1 MLWKRKKK
9 EMKYYH
15 LSKNIIACE
24 NFLNPQNV
32 DEIFVDFLNNRNRF
46 NIPNWVYSNNSK
58 KNLNVDTT
66 ITSKCGGL
74 DFWIEWEA
82 VKEENSF
89 ITLLKNW
96 FFSDG
101 FYFYINKDNFSVY
114 QFLLNNKNRLFWN
127 IHVVSYN
134 NKGFY
139 NWHKD
144 TTPKNLFTF
153 NLILQKSKKLKGGNM
168 LFMDENKTIEVEN
181 KNNFL
186 VIFPSFIPHAITPL
200 CSENNKDVSFLEQRF
215 SIQFWVGLL

>member
-1 MLWKRKKK
+1 
-9 EMKYYH
+9 MKYYN

-46 NIPNWVYSNNSK
+46 NIPNWSYSYDLK
-58 KNLNVDTT
+58 EEDINVDTT

-74 DFWIEWEA
+74 DFWVEWET
-82 VKEENSF
+82 VKKENSF
-89 ITLLKNW
+89 IGLLKNW

-114 QFLLNNKNRLFWN
+114 QFLLNNTNRLFWN

-181 KNNFL
+181 KDNFL
-186 VIFPSFIPHAITPL
+186 VVFPSFIPHAITPL

>member
-1 MLWKRKKK
+1 
-9 EMKYYH
+9 MKYYN

-46 NIPNWVYSNNSK
+46 NIPNWSYSNDLK
-58 KNLNVDTT
+58 EEDINVDTT

-74 DFWIEWEA
+74 DFWVEWET
-82 VKEENSF
+82 VKKENSF
-89 ITLLKNW
+89 IGLLKNW

-114 QFLLNNKNRLFWN
+114 QFLLNNTNRLFWN

-181 KNNFL
+181 KDNFL

>member
-1 MLWKRKKK
+1 
-9 EMKYYH
+9 MKYYN

-46 NIPNWVYSNNSK
+46 NIPNWSYSNDLK
-58 KNLNVDTT
+58 EEDINVDTT

-74 DFWIEWEA
+74 DFWVEWET
-82 VKEENSF
+82 VKKENSF
-89 ITLLKNW
+89 IGLLKNW

>member
-1 MLWKRKKK
+1 
-9 EMKYYH
+9 MKYYN

-46 NIPNWVYSNNSK
+46 NIPNWSYSNDLK
-58 KNLNVDTT
+58 EEDINVDTT

-74 DFWIEWEA
+74 DFWVEWET
-82 VKEENSF
+82 VKKENSF
-89 ITLLKNW
+89 IGLLKNW

-114 QFLLNNKNRLFWN
+114 QYLLNNTNRLFWN

-181 KNNFL
+181 KDNFL
-186 VIFPSFIPHAITPL
+186 VVFPSFIPHAITPL

>member
-1 MLWKRKKK
+1 
-9 EMKYYH
+9 MKYYN

-46 NIPNWVYSNNSK
+46 NIPNWSYSNDLK
-58 KNLNVDTT
+58 EEDINVDTT

-74 DFWIEWEA
+74 DFWVEWET
-82 VKEENSF
+82 VKKENSF
-89 ITLLKNW
+89 IGLLKNW

-181 KNNFL
+181 KDNFL
-186 VIFPSFIPHAITPL
+186 VVFPSFIPHAITPL

>member
-1 MLWKRKKK
+1 
-9 EMKYYH
+9 MKYYN

-46 NIPNWVYSNNSK
+46 NIPNWSYSNDLK
-58 KNLNVDTT
+58 EEDINVDTT

-74 DFWIEWEA
+74 DFWVEWET
-82 VKEENSF
+82 VKKENSF
-89 ITLLKNW
+89 IGLLKNW

-114 QFLLNNKNRLFWN
+114 QFLLNNTNRLFWN

-139 NWHKD
+139 NWHKY

-181 KNNFL
+181 KDNFL
-186 VIFPSFIPHAITPL
+186 VVFPSFIPHAITPL

>member
-1 MLWKRKKK
+1 
-9 EMKYYH
+9 MKYYN

-32 DEIFVDFLNNRNRF
+32 DELFVDFLNNRNRF
-46 NIPNWVYSNNSK
+46 NIPNWSYSNDLK
-58 KNLNVDTT
+58 EEDINVDTT

-74 DFWIEWEA
+74 DFWVEWET
-82 VKEENSF
+82 VKKENSF
-89 ITLLKNW
+89 IGLLKNW

-114 QFLLNNKNRLFWN
+114 QFLLNNTNRLFWN

-181 KNNFL
+181 KDNFL
-186 VIFPSFIPHAITPL
+186 VVFPSFIPHAITPL

>member
-1 MLWKRKKK
+1 
-9 EMKYYH
+9 MKYYN

-46 NIPNWVYSNNSK
+46 NIPNWSYSNDLK
-58 KNLNVDTT
+58 EEDINVDTT

-74 DFWIEWEA
+74 DFWVEWET
-82 VKEENSF
+82 VKKENSF
-89 ITLLKNW
+89 IGLLKNW

-114 QFLLNNKNRLFWN
+114 QFLLNNTKRLFWN

-181 KNNFL
+181 KDNFL
-186 VIFPSFIPHAITPL
+186 VVFPSFIPHAITPL

>member
-1 MLWKRKKK
+1 
-9 EMKYYH
+9 MKYYN

-46 NIPNWVYSNNSK
+46 NIPNWSYSNDLK
-58 KNLNVDTT
+58 EEDINVDTT

-74 DFWIEWEA
+74 DFWVEWET
-82 VKEENSF
+82 VKKENSF
-89 ITLLKNW
+89 IGLLKNW

-114 QFLLNNKNRLFWN
+114 QFLLNNTNRLFWN

-181 KNNFL
+181 KDNFL
-186 VIFPSFIPHAITPL
+186 VVFPSFIPHAITPL